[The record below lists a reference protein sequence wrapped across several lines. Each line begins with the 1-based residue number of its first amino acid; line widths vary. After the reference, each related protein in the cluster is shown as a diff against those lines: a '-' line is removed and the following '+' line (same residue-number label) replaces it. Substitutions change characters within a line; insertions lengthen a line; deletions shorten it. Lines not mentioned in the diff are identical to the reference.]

1 MFTGIVADVGR
12 VATIEDRARGRR
24 LTIETTLAD
33 ASLEIGASVACSGVC
48 LTAVEIGAGWF
59 AVDAAAE
66 TMDVTTVG
74 DWAVGAPINLERA
87 LKVGDELGGH
97 FVFGHVDGLGA
108 LTARSPDGEGVRM
121 AFSAPESLRPLLA
134 PKGSIAIDGV
144 SLTVNV
150 VSEDGFE
157 VCIVPHTL
165 SATTLGAMAEGTTIN
180 LEADMLAR
188 YVARAAA
195 FGPR

>member
-12 VATIEDRARGRR
+12 VAAIEDRERGRR
-24 LTIETTLAD
+24 LTIETPLAD
-33 ASLEIGASVACSGVC
+33 DSLDWGASVACSGGC
-48 LTAVEIGAGWF
+48 LTAVAIGPGWF

-74 DWAVGAPINLERA
+74 AWAVGAAINLERA

-108 LTARSPDGEGVRM
+108 LTRRAQDGEGVRM

-144 SLTVNV
+144 SLTVNG
-150 VSEDGFE
+150 VSDDGFD
-157 VCIVPHTL
+157 VLIVPHTL
-165 SATTLGAMAEGTTIN
+165 SATTLGAMSEGTTIN

-195 FGPR
+195 FGAG